1 MKVVQ
6 SCLTLCNPMESM
18 EFSRPEYQSGQPFPS
33 PGDLP
38 NPAIEPRRHHFV
50 DRSLYSQSYGFSSS
64 PAGIWELDHKEGWA
78 PKSWCFQTVVLEE
91 TLESPLDCK
100 EIKPIVREINIHWKD
115 WCWSWNSDTL
125 VTRFEELTH
134 WKSLQLTV
142 SLYTWYTCCC
152 MICHL
157 RHGQDHSR
165 ECSWVFHL
173 SFFPDTQHI
182 GPEKGKESRP
192 PGWLGLLYVY

>member
-1 MKVVQ
+1 MFFWRIIFSFSIWKWYLCGPKSILQ
-6 SCLTLCNPMESM
+6 PCGLSPARLHCLG
-18 EFSRPEYQSGQPFPS
+18 FSRQEHWREQPFPP

-50 DRSLYSQSYGFSSS
+50 DRGLYSQSYGFSSS

-78 PKSWCFQTVVLEE
+78 PKSWCFQTVVLEK

-100 EIKPIVREINIHWKD
+100 EIKPIVRKINIHWKD

-134 WKSLQLTV
+134 WKSLQCWKRLKAKGET
-142 SLYTWYTCCC
+142 
-152 MICHL
+152 
-157 RHGQDHSR
+157 SR
-165 ECSWVFHL
+165 
-173 SFFPDTQHI
+173 
-182 GPEKGKESRP
+182 
-192 PGWLGLLYVY
+192 GWNC